1 MKRPLMIH
9 LEKTNLP
16 RTLQTA
22 STKSQ
27 TKYPLLFPLS
37 DGIQQTPN
45 PSNTKMKG
53 VTLRKAMEK
62 VNILTY
68 ANILCSIISYRT
80 CYFFPILLVSYFC
93 RTSLVNMFT
102 LEVVFNQSGHH
113 DSPLHTYI
121 STFGISL
128 ILLQLSRDK

>member
-1 MKRPLMIH
+1 MTH

-16 RTLQTA
+16 RTLQIA
-22 STKSQ
+22 LTKSQ

-62 VNILTY
+62 VNILTC
-68 ANILCSIISYRT
+68 ANILCSNISYRT
-80 CYFFPILLVSYFC
+80 CYFFPILLVSYFY
-93 RTSLVNMFT
+93 RTSLVNMYT
-102 LEVVFNQSGHH
+102 L
-113 DSPLHTYI
+113 
-121 STFGISL
+121 
-128 ILLQLSRDK
+128 